1 MHDQTAPA
9 LLNVLTS
16 FVLHLIQAISNTVPL
31 DILKRTIGFS
41 LHCEVCEVT
50 YVIFR
55 SVAVL
60 CL

>member
-1 MHDQTAPA
+1 MIRLFRHF
-9 LLNVLTS
+9 LLNVLTL

-41 LHCEVCEVT
+41 LHCEVT
-50 YVIFR
+50 YIIFC